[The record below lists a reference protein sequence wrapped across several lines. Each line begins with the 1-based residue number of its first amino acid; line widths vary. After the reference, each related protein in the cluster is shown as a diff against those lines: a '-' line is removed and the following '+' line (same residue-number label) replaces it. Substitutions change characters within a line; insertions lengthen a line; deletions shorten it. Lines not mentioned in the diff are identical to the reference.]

1 MWKLLTALF
10 VLMCLGLLT
19 VAGGIIWVFW
29 NWGQD
34 LPDYRQLAKYEPP
47 VATRIHAGNG
57 ALLAEF
63 ASQKRVFVPVK
74 SMPPQLVNAFLSAE
88 DKAFYQHIGVDPLA
102 LARATV
108 TNIINYGSGRRP
120 VGASTITQQVAKNFL
135 LTNEL
140 SLDRKIKEAILAIRM
155 ERAFSKDQIMAL
167 YLNEIYLG
175 AASYGV
181 AAAALNYFDKALDE
195 LELHEMAYIAALPKA
210 PSNYHPVKNTRAA
223 LGRRNWVLTQM
234 YRNGFIEEADAKAAQ
249 LLPLGVRPRTGFDSA
264 SAPYFTEEVRR
275 IIKSE
280 YGDKVLYEGGLS
292 VRTTIDPHTQKL
304 AERAMREGLE
314 ALDRRQGWRGALA
327 QRDDSLD
334 IDQQLDVL
342 TASLPNLRYAAL
354 VTSVSA
360 SDASIYV
367 NGSTGRIPFA
377 LARWAY
383 PPRREDGVRPPKI
396 TALTEALSVG
406 DIVIVQ
412 PPSEAPDLASEE
424 FTPEEN
430 D

>member
-140 SLDRKIKEAILAIRM
+140 SLDRKIKEAILAI
-155 ERAFSKDQIMAL
+155 
-167 YLNEIYLG
+167 
-175 AASYGV
+175 
-181 AAAALNYFDKALDE
+181 
-195 LELHEMAYIAALPKA
+195 
-210 PSNYHPVKNTRAA
+210 
-223 LGRRNWVLTQM
+223 
-234 YRNGFIEEADAKAAQ
+234 
-249 LLPLGVRPRTGFDSA
+249 
-264 SAPYFTEEVRR
+264 
-275 IIKSE
+275 
-280 YGDKVLYEGGLS
+280 
-292 VRTTIDPHTQKL
+292 
-304 AERAMREGLE
+304 
-314 ALDRRQGWRGALA
+314 
-327 QRDDSLD
+327 
-334 IDQQLDVL
+334 
-342 TASLPNLRYAAL
+342 
-354 VTSVSA
+354 
-360 SDASIYV
+360 
-367 NGSTGRIPFA
+367 
-377 LARWAY
+377 
-383 PPRREDGVRPPKI
+383 
-396 TALTEALSVG
+396 
-406 DIVIVQ
+406 
-412 PPSEAPDLASEE
+412 
-424 FTPEEN
+424 
-430 D
+430 